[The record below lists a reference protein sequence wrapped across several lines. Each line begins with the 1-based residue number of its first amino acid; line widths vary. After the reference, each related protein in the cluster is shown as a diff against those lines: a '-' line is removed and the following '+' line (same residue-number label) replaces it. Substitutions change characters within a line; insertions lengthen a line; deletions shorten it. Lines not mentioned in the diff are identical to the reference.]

1 MARRTVRDGS
11 AFEKVAAYSRGV
23 RVGDLVAISGTAAL
37 EDGVALHPGDVYAQ
51 TRVAIAKALTAAA
64 ELGARPED
72 VVRTR
77 LLLAP
82 DSDWHAAVRAH
93 QEAFEGIDPANT
105 TWFVGGFVPPG
116 VLVEI
121 ELDAVV
127 VSDVS

>member
-1 MARRTVRDGS
+1 MERRILKEGS
-11 AFEKVAAYSRGV
+11 VFEEKAAYSRGV
-23 RVGDLVAISGTAAL
+23 RAGNLIVISGTAAL
-37 EDGVALHPGDVYAQ
+37 EDGVALHPGDIYLQ
-51 TRVAIAKALTAAA
+51 TQSAIAKALGAAMK
-64 ELGARPED
+64 LGAQPQD

-82 DSDWHAAVRAH
+82 GGDWQAALRAH
-93 QEAFEGIDPANT
+93 QEAFQGIDPANT

-127 VSDVS
+127 GP